1 MVNLSEAVLESIV
14 DDREEEYGLLSKGM
28 STVWLWASTLNLVR
42 LAGRWKLSVSPR
54 AGAAP
59 SLREALC

>member
-1 MVNLSEAVLESIV
+1 MGNRSEAVLESIV
-14 DDREEEYGLLSKGM
+14 DDREEYGLFSGR

-42 LAGRWKLSVSPR
+42 LAGRWNFSVSPR